1 MAKANSVPSTT
12 VPSVTGLDKEAV
24 RSHKRNF
31 KSKATGQETAD
42 FMSVDVTQFLA
53 LGLIAFDEVQ
63 AKSNLLMLEQLKE
76 SKKEGSI
83 VESPLKL
90 NAIFDL
96 FTAARPDHLDYV
108 EHVIAVAE
116 ELQPDDAVTQDD
128 IFVGTYYKV
137 RQQVKIKSG
146 LIKEVDEDG
155 TVIGHYFEI
164 ERRNILASGKAYP
177 FTPAKVLGAGI
188 HEDHKLYAKLDE
200 LNQPTGQFFMLDR
213 NDDEV
218 YVEIGDPSVWSGAI
232 QSIKDNNIE
241 KRYNKLLA
249 SVARDVK
256 VRWYKKGYAI
266 NGADT
271 AQQFIFLNI
280 LKMFKA
286 EADYQLVD
294 DTTADAVEPANA

>member
-12 VPSVTGLDKEAV
+12 VPSVTGLDKETV

-63 AKSNLLMLEQLKE
+63 AAANATMLQTKDF
-76 SKKEGSI
+76 
-83 VESPLKL
+83 
-90 NAIFDL
+90 AIGKVFDL

-116 ELQPDDAVTQDD
+116 ELQPTDVITQDD
-128 IFVGTYYKV
+128 IFFGTYYKV
-137 RQQVKIKSG
+137 RQQLKIVSG
-146 LIKEVDEDG
+146 LTQEVDEDG
-155 TVIGHYFEI
+155 NVLGHFFRV
-164 ERRNILASGKAYP
+164 ERRNVFASGKAYP
-177 FTPAKVLGAGI
+177 FASSKLLGAGI

-200 LNQPTGQFFMLDR
+200 LNQPTGQFYMLDR

-232 QSIKDNNIE
+232 QSIKDYNIE
-241 KRYNKLLA
+241 KRFNKLLA
-249 SVARDVK
+249 SVDRDTK
-256 VRWYKKGYAI
+256 VAWYKQGYAMG
-266 NGADT
+266 GADT

-286 EADYQLVD
+286 EADYQVVD
-294 DTTADAVEPANA
+294 PTTADVAVDVATDVDAVEPANA